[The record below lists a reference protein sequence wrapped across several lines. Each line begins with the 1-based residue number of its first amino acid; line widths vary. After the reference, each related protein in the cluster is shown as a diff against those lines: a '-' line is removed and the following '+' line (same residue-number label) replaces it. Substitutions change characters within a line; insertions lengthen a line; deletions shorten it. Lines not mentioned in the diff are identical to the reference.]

1 MAVRLVL
8 LAAAVLNK
16 RRRARTET
24 LRAGLWV
31 CFVTVLYWAVFGGR
45 IFAHPATDALFK
57 AWLLVFLL
65 VNTLQICSPS
75 GARGSLTSHT
85 RRHSSLQT
93 WGTGATAKGRA
104 SPIIEVSSRGGV
116 SRRRWS

>member
-8 LAAAVLNK
+8 LAAVALNE

-31 CFVTVLYWAVFGGR
+31 CFVALLYWAVFGGR

-65 VNTLQICSPS
+65 VNTVQILVWIRRAATRLRAPESF
-75 GARGSLTSHT
+75 ARP
-85 RRHSSLQT
+85 RHH
-93 WGTGATAKGRA
+93 
-104 SPIIEVSSRGGV
+104 GGH
-116 SRRRWS
+116 

>member
-1 MAVRLVL
+1 MPPLIALMAARLVL
-8 LAAAVLNK
+8 LAAAALNN

-24 LRAGLWV
+24 LRAGLWA

-65 VNTLQICSPS
+65 VNTLQIVVWIRR
-75 GARGSLTSHT
+75 AAT
-85 RRHSSLQT
+85 RVRVPDAFPRPRHN
-93 WGTGATAKGRA
+93 
-104 SPIIEVSSRGGV
+104 GGH
-116 SRRRWS
+116 